1 MPPRKTSSGIC
12 TYCLAPIA
20 KPSRSI
26 LDHITGCPEQK
37 VIDENLEYSDHLIM
51 MIEGEDPNYWMIIK
65 TLPNNTLTRLDTFL
79 RNIWVECCGHMSEF
93 SYGTTSS
100 GVLSERVRNS
110 EIYLREMK
118 NFSIHMIFER
128 LRISDVN
135 SLESDFLAQRK
146 ANSLY

>member
-100 GVLSERVRNS
+100 GGTIGKSQKL
-110 EIYLREMK
+110 
-118 NFSIHMIFER
+118 
-128 LRISDVN
+128 
-135 SLESDFLAQRK
+135 
-146 ANSLY
+146 